1 MMVINRLNNR
11 KSNRIWMILLY
22 VIVLI
27 CYYPIFSNGFLDAW
41 DDQWMVMNAYTEKG
55 WNLTNVYAILTQ
67 PHHGQ
72 YSPLVQLNYLLL
84 HSLCGYNPMAYHL
97 MSFVWHTA
105 CVTVLYF
112 FLQHTFCDKA
122 ESKHCTLV
130 IVLTTTIFAVQPVQ
144 VESVAWVSA
153 QKVLMYSFFY
163 LSAILFYVKYTKQ
176 KQLPFYLLTLL
187 CFLCSVLCKEQAVV
201 LPCTLFLMDWF
212 TRRDWKDLD
221 VWLEKLPFV
230 VISIGFAY
238 LTWKMQHERSEILLF
253 TLPQRVVFCCYSL
266 FEYITKSLLP
276 INLNYLY
283 PFPMMDNSTDI
294 PFRFY
299 TYPFWT
305 GALIMCL
312 YYYRHNRILI
322 FGSLFFLIHLLPIL
336 HIIPL
341 PRTGIVADRYMYI
354 PIIGILLLFSNSVAY
369 LVNKWH
375 TKVCRI
381 ILGCSVF
388 VYIGYMCAYTHSYC
402 SKWKDTDSVKSY
414 LRGFYIEQSEMQS
427 KDGCKLIH

>member
-22 VIVLI
+22 VILLI

-230 VISIGFAY
+230 MISIGFAY
-238 LTWKMQHERSEILLF
+238 LTWNMQQGRNEASLYTFLQRILF
-253 TLPQRVVFCCYSL
+253 GCYSL
-266 FEYITKSLLP
+266 FEYITKSIFPL
-276 INLNYLY
+276 NLNYLY
-283 PFPMMDNSTDI
+283 PFPIPDCNTDI
-294 PFRFY
+294 PIRFY
-299 TYPFWT
+299 VYPLWT
-305 GALIMCL
+305 VGLLMCL
-312 YYYRHNRILI
+312 YYYRYNRILI
-322 FGSLFFLIHLLPIL
+322 FGSLFFLIHLLPLL
-336 HIIPL
+336 HVIPI
-341 PRTGIVADRYMYI
+341 PRISIVADRYLYI
-354 PIIGILLLFSNSVAY
+354 SLVGILLLVSRVTVFLFNKYSTKILRVCLISILLVYVGY
-369 LVNKWH
+369 L
-375 TKVCRI
+375 
-381 ILGCSVF
+381 
-388 VYIGYMCAYTHSYC
+388 CAYTHCYC
-402 SKWKDTDSVKSY
+402 GKWKDSNTVKAY
-414 LRGFYIEQSEMQS
+414 LRGFYTESTIKQSME
-427 KDGCKLIH
+427 